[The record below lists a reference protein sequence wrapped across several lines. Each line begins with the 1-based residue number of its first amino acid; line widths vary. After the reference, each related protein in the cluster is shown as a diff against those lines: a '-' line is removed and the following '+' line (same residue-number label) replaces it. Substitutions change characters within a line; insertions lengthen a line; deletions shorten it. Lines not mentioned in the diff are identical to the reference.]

1 MGPPPKA
8 RQGNLYPP
16 LNTQRIKG
24 VKEETFKMKEGGR
37 RHPADSNEGK
47 FLGRAESENCLTDTS
62 SKRLWVKIKK
72 ENHLSEDPRRRGLN
86 HGSLLRKRTPEKQI
100 CSQSFDPKLLWSS
113 KRWNPKTK
121 SSPKGEKQEE
131 KRNKN
136 YSP

>member
-24 VKEETFKMKEGGR
+24 DKEETFKMKEGGR
-37 RHPADSNEGK
+37 RPPADSHEGK

-86 HGSLLRKRTPEKQI
+86 NGTLLRKRTPEKQI
-100 CSQSFDPKLLWSS
+100 CSQSFDQNFCGAQREGIPRQKAPP
-113 KRWNPKTK
+113 R
-121 SSPKGEKQEE
+121 EK
-131 KRNKN
+131 K
-136 YSP
+136 